1 MNFNIF
7 SPKGE
12 IDRSTFVIY
21 YILLTVLYF
30 IIGWLI
36 FPWFLKYKWE
46 LLFVEVLLFVVNLFV
61 FFNYKKRIIQFVK
74 NLFACVTLSLI
85 LTFDHLALP
94 ILLQK
99 DGEAYF
105 IIFLI
110 LVIFVFIVQPAVIAL
125 IPAKNIENS

>member
-36 FPWFLKYKWE
+36 FPLFLKYKWNSVVVE
-46 LLFVEVLLFVVNLFV
+46 ILLFIVNLFIL
-61 FFNYKKRIIQFVK
+61 FNYKKRIVQFLKKLIGSVI
-74 NLFACVTLSLI
+74 LSFI
-85 LTFDHLALP
+85 LTFDHLLLP

-99 DGEAYF
+99 DGDASF
-105 IIFLI
+105 IVFLI
-110 LVIFVFIVQPAVIAL
+110 LVILIFIVQPAIVAM
-125 IPAKNIENS
+125 IPAKNNQE

>member
-36 FPWFLKYKWE
+36 FPLFLKYKWNSVVVE
-46 LLFVEVLLFVVNLFV
+46 ILLFIVNLFIL
-61 FFNYKKRIIQFVK
+61 FNYKKRIVQFLK
-74 NLFACVTLSLI
+74 NLIGSVILSFI
-85 LTFDHLALP
+85 LTFDHLLLP

-99 DGEAYF
+99 DGDASF
-105 IIFLI
+105 IVFLI
-110 LVIFVFIVQPAVIAL
+110 LVILIFIVQPAIVAM
-125 IPAKNIENS
+125 IPAKNNQE

>member
-36 FPWFLKYKWE
+36 FPLFLKYKWNSVVVE
-46 LLFVEVLLFVVNLFV
+46 ILLFIVNLFIL
-61 FFNYKKRIIQFVK
+61 FNYKKRIVQFLK
-74 NLFACVTLSLI
+74 NLIDSVILSFI
-85 LTFDHLALP
+85 LTFDHLLLP

-99 DGEAYF
+99 DGDASF
-105 IIFLI
+105 IVFLI
-110 LVIFVFIVQPAVIAL
+110 LVIFTFIVQPAIVAM
-125 IPAKNIENS
+125 IPAKITKNS

>member
-36 FPWFLKYKWE
+36 FPLLLKYKWE
-46 LLFVEVLLFVVNLFV
+46 PLFVEVLLFVVNLFV

-74 NLFACVTLSLI
+74 NLFVCVTLSLI

-99 DGEAYF
+99 NDEASF

-110 LVIFVFIVQPAVIAL
+110 LVIFVFIVQPAIVAFL
-125 IPAKNIENS
+125 PAKNIEK

>member
-36 FPWFLKYKWE
+36 FPLFLKYKWNSVVVE
-46 LLFVEVLLFVVNLFV
+46 ILLFIVNLFIL
-61 FFNYKKRIIQFVK
+61 FNYKKRIVQFLK
-74 NLFACVTLSLI
+74 NLIGSVILSFI
-85 LTFDHLALP
+85 LTFDHLLLP

-99 DGEAYF
+99 DGDASF
-105 IIFLI
+105 IVFLI
-110 LVIFVFIVQPAVIAL
+110 LVILVFIVQPAIVAM
-125 IPAKNIENS
+125 IPAKNNQE